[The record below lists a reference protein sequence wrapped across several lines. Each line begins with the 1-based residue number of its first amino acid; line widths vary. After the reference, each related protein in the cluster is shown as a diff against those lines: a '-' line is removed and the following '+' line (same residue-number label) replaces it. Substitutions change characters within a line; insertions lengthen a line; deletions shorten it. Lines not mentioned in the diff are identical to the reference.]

1 MFNIL
6 VFPKWVL
13 DIEFHLSIKI
23 KFFYEEIIW
32 LRPYKSPVNKRCRKV
47 LLLLITASF
56 QTTDKVSMES
66 IKIL

>member
-23 KFFYEEIIW
+23 KFFYEGDHLVKTI
-32 LRPYKSPVNKRCRKV
+32 
-47 LLLLITASF
+47 
-56 QTTDKVSMES
+56 
-66 IKIL
+66 